1 MLNQIGEV
9 EELIVEATNHIE
21 HQRSIPNGLTKIR
34 QLVSDGL
41 EAAEIFGDGEVP
53 LHESVKLGVED
64 HGAVFLIA
72 DKLLL
77 ETLPDKACSGK
88 AVSSFGAHL
97 VDLRCDGAVEPRQ
110 DSAVE
115 AAPWD
120 VVGVVIFTKDVIR
133 KSVALQ
139 CIKEEAAPPIV
150 LGEAEFKG
158 DGHQGFDIEDPHGL
172 DMQGCR
178 GDGDLGDVLRNACI
192 ISTARGLEASCTFVL
207 SLVAL
212 PPLGALLLGERP
224 RGAPRG

>member
-53 LHESVKLGVED
+53 LHESVKLGIED

-158 DGHQGFDIEDPHGL
+158 DGLMGTRDLTLRIP
-172 DMQGCR
+172 MAWTCR
-178 GDGDLGDVLRNACI
+178 VVVATA
-192 ISTARGLEASCTFVL
+192 ISATYSATRASSARRVASRQ
-207 SLVAL
+207 A
-212 PPLGALLLGERP
+212 
-224 RGAPRG
+224 APSCSASWPFRL